1 MDRVVGRQRPRAT
14 VAVFRA
20 ARLLLES
27 EMDEMGRDPM
37 VEYITA
43 PEPGLSLRQLAAK
56 YEVPLRQMQKRCA
69 RERWVEQRELH
80 RSKGGDGKAADAA
93 GLQLVEGTDDVKRRH
108 RVWWSDL
115 GRAVHRCIRK
125 SKQKEKFEDVRTLE
139 MIGKTFKLATDGERV
154 ALGLDEP
161 GEQDPKRI
169 AIEWL
174 FPDAHETDQS

>member
-1 MDRVVGRQRPRAT
+1 
-14 VAVFRA
+14 
-20 ARLLLES
+20 
-27 EMDEMGRDPM
+27 MDEMGTDPM

-43 PEPGLSLRQLAAK
+43 PEPGLSLRQLAEK
-56 YEVPLRQMQKRCA
+56 YEVPLWRIERRCTK
-69 RERWVEQRELH
+69 ERWVEQRDLH
-80 RSKGGDGKAADAA
+80 RSKGGDGKASDAV

-161 GEQDPKRI
+161 GDQDPKRI

-174 FPDAHETDQS
+174 FPEGKQGEE